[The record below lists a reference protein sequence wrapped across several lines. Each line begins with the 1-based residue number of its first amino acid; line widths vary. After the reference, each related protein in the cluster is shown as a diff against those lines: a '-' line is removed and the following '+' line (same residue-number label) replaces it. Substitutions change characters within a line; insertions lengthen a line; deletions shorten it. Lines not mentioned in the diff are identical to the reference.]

1 MARYLWSIIYDG
13 VANITDA
20 QNISITKGR
29 SQITDVFRGSTATID
44 GRNVSALPTLEI
56 GKEIEIVASEG
67 SNDFTMF
74 HGVIADVQITY
85 GFLSSMDT
93 YRISCEDSLAIA
105 GRGLTTDAY
114 SWGAGLTAFAAAED
128 VLDDAFG
135 ISLTLDG
142 VDEGALVSAQ
152 SAPNTNVLTLLNKL
166 VSTEQGYLAG
176 KNQNE
181 IAWYGRNDYSGQPV
195 IGVFTDGTGVTVE
208 PTSKFDTVVF
218 RSMADSFFDQTV
230 VEAEGLASA
239 SSGSGSRVYTL
250 QTFDKDLAQSFS
262 LADYLLSTLQVQNQ
276 VPSSISVLS
285 EVQINNVAIEA
296 AQLAGTGRQ
305 CGLILRSEVYDV
317 FVEGSTVTA
326 TPQQSRFTLNLVS
339 SEALVFFI
347 LDSLAYGVLGSN
359 KLGY

>member
-1 MARYLWSIIYDG
+1 
-13 VANITDA
+13 
-20 QNISITKGR
+20 
-29 SQITDVFRGSTATID
+29 
-44 GRNVSALPTLEI
+44 
-56 GKEIEIVASEG
+56 
-67 SNDFTMF
+67 
-74 HGVIADVQITY
+74 
-85 GFLSSMDT
+85 
-93 YRISCEDSLAIA
+93 
-105 GRGLTTDAY
+105 
-114 SWGAGLTAFAAAED
+114 
-128 VLDDAFG
+128 
-135 ISLTLDG
+135 
-142 VDEGALVSAQ
+142 
-152 SAPNTNVLTLLNKL
+152 
-166 VSTEQGYLAG
+166 
-176 KNQNE
+176 
-181 IAWYGRNDYSGQPV
+181 
-195 IGVFTDGTGVTVE
+195 
-208 PTSKFDTVVF
+208 
-218 RSMADSFFDQTV
+218 MADSFFDQTV

-347 LDSLAYGVLGSN
+347 LDSFAYGVLGSN